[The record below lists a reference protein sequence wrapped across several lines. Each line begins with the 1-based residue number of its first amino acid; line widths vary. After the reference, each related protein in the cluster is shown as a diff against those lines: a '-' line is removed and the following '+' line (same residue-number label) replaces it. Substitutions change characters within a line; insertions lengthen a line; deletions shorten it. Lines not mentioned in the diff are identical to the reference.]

1 MKAIKKQRIFSR
13 NADYQKF
20 EVLKTNRNKRHRYGE
35 FFVEGVRNL
44 NEAAACGWEFAAFL
58 YSFERPLSGWAQDKL
73 QKVPCALHYELT
85 NELMDAL
92 SGKSDT
98 SELMAVVRMRRSG
111 PEAFRLS
118 EAPLLALFDRPSNR
132 GNLGT
137 LIRSCDGL
145 GVEGL
150 VLTGHGVDPY
160 DPDVIVST
168 MGSFFRIPTV
178 PVAENEAVLRWIECL
193 RKRYPGFQVV
203 GTTSRKISTS
213 WSFAAR
219 RFL

>member
-1 MKAIKKQRIFSR
+1 MS
-13 NADYQKF
+13 N
-20 EVLKTNRNKRHRYGE
+20 ENPSPVLSPVSYTH
-35 FFVEGVRNL
+35 L
-44 NEAAACGWEFAAFL
+44 
-58 YSFERPLSGWAQDKL
+58 
-73 QKVPCALHYELT
+73 
-85 NELMDAL
+85 
-92 SGKSDT
+92 
-98 SELMAVVRMRRSG
+98 
-111 PEAFRLS
+111 FRLS

-203 GTTSRKISTS
+203 GTTSHRCLLYTS
-213 WSFAAR
+213 R
-219 RFL
+219 CV

>member
-1 MKAIKKQRIFSR
+1 M
-13 NADYQKF
+13 
-20 EVLKTNRNKRHRYGE
+20 T
-35 FFVEGVRNL
+35 
-44 NEAAACGWEFAAFL
+44 
-58 YSFERPLSGWAQDKL
+58 
-73 QKVPCALHYELT
+73 
-85 NELMDAL
+85 
-92 SGKSDT
+92 
-98 SELMAVVRMRRSG
+98 
-111 PEAFRLS
+111 
-118 EAPLLALFDRPSNR
+118 APPTR

-178 PVAENEAVLRWIECL
+178 QVAENEAVLRWIECL

-203 GTTSRKISTS
+203 GTTSHREKNIDELELCRPTLFMIGNETEGLCSRLL
-213 WSFAAR
+213 R
-219 RFL
+219 RVRRTRHHPHGGGLVCLFV